1 MSRADLPPCT
11 AFNVELGSAALCLE
25 LDCNTVFDGSMGAPC
40 PRCGSVMSHPLAAW
54 LDRGVRASAQP
65 GSARPVRALDVSPA

>member
-1 MSRADLPPCT
+1 MDRP
-11 AFNVELGSAALCLE
+11 AFTLVSAALCVE

-54 LDRGVRASAQP
+54 LDRDRPSAQP
-65 GSARPVRALDVSPA
+65 GSSRPVRALVAVA